1 MKTKIRNIIL
11 FIVAVIAVDQIGGR
25 TLDYLRD
32 RLYAA
37 HPTADK
43 TYYIAN
49 AVDADIVIMGA
60 SNATGS
66 YIPRQIADSMG
77 MTCYNIAMS
86 GRFADYQCCLLRLM
100 LRQHKPKYIIWEI
113 GEFAFSDFFADMD
126 YNGAVDIYPYYGGQ
140 RVEESKSQRAFRLL
154 DPLDSSASEY
164 VRSYI
169 DRKDKWQ
176 WLRMLSRLYRHN
188 SKLMDYLL
196 LIHSQ
201 DSDSLLGYEPLPST
215 GYEYPEYKEE
225 TRTVEEY
232 EASFSQARY
241 ETIKRT
247 IDYCHR
253 QGVKVI
259 ITSSPRYVKG
269 GIKDGLMYRK
279 MCELAD
285 ECRCPY
291 IEFLDDE
298 RFTKDNTLFHD
309 AGHLNSR
316 GAEEYMKIFIPKL
329 KEIIE

>member
-1 MKTKIRNIIL
+1 MKRKIINIL
-11 FIVAVIAVDQIGGR
+11 FFVAALVAVDQIGGR
-25 TLDYLRD
+25 ALDYLSD

-37 HPTADK
+37 HPTDDK
-43 TYYIAN
+43 TFYTAN

-66 YIPRQIADSMG
+66 YISKQIADSTD
-77 MTCYNIAMS
+77 MTCFNAAIL
-86 GRFADYQCCLLRLM
+86 GRFADYQCCLLRLL
-100 LRQHKPKYIIWEI
+100 LRHHKPKYLLWEI

-126 YNGAVDIYPYYGGQ
+126 YNGSVDIYPYYD
-140 RVEESKSQRAFRLL
+140 K
-154 DPLDSSASEY
+154 DDY

-169 DRKDKWQ
+169 DRKDQWQ
-176 WLRMLSRLYRHN
+176 RLRMLSRLYRHN
-188 SKLMDYLL
+188 SKLMDYLSL
-196 LIHSQ
+196 MHSQ
-201 DSDSLLGYEPLPST
+201 NSDSLLGYEPLPST

-247 IDYCHR
+247 IDYCHK

-259 ITSSPRYVKG
+259 ITSSPRYVKDS
-269 GIKDGLMYRK
+269 IKEGLMYKK

-298 RFTKDNTLFHD
+298 RFTKDNTLFYD
-309 AGHLNSR
+309 AGHLNSQ
-316 GAEEYMKIFIPKL
+316 GAEKYMKIFIPKL

>member
-1 MKTKIRNIIL
+1 MKRKIRNIIL
-11 FIVAVIAVDQIGGR
+11 FVVVLIAIDQIGGR
-25 TLDYLRD
+25 CLDYLCD
-32 RLYAA
+32 RLYAE

-49 AVDADIVIMGA
+49 DVDADVVIMGA

-66 YIPRQIADSMG
+66 YIPQQIADSTG
-77 MTCYNIAMS
+77 MTCFNAAMS

-100 LRQHKPKYIIWEI
+100 LNHHKPKYLLWEI

-126 YNGAVDIYPYYGGQ
+126 YNGAVDIYPYYD
-140 RVEESKSQRAFRLL
+140 K
-154 DPLDSSASEY
+154 DDY

-169 DRKDKWQ
+169 DRKDQWQ
-176 WLRMLSRLYRHN
+176 RLRMLSRLYRHN
-188 SKLMDYLL
+188 FKLMDYISLM
-196 LIHSQ
+196 HSQ
-201 DSDSLLGYEPLPST
+201 NSDSLLGYEPLPST

-247 IDYCHR
+247 IDYCHK

-259 ITSSPRYVKG
+259 ITSSPRYVKDS
-269 GIKDGLMYRK
+269 IKEGLMYKK

-291 IEFLDDE
+291 IEFLDDQ
-298 RFTKDNTLFHD
+298 RFTKDNTLFYD
-309 AGHLNSR
+309 AGHLNSQ
-316 GAEEYMKIFIPKL
+316 GAEKYMKIFIPKL

>member
-1 MKTKIRNIIL
+1 MVKEIMVKKIRNIIL
-11 FIVAVIAVDQIGGR
+11 FVLALVAIDQIGGR

-32 RLYAA
+32 RLFAA

-49 AVDADIVIMGA
+49 EVDADIVIMGA
-60 SNATGS
+60 SNATS
-66 YIPRQIADSMG
+66 CYISQQIADSTG
-77 MTCYNIAMS
+77 MTCFNAAMS
-86 GRFADYQCCLLRLM
+86 GRFADYQCCMLRLM
-100 LRQHKPKYIIWEI
+100 LSHHQPKYLLWEI
-113 GEFAFSDFFADMD
+113 GEFAFSDYFADMD
-126 YNGAVDIYPYYGGQ
+126 YNGAVDIYPYYSPSPALPEREG
-140 RVEESKSQRAFRLL
+140 AC
-154 DPLDSSASEY
+154 EY

-169 DRKDKWQ
+169 DRKDEWQ
-176 WLRMLSRLYRHN
+176 WLRMCSRLYQHN

-279 MCELAD
+279 MCELAE
-285 ECRCPY
+285 ECGCPY
-291 IEFLDDE
+291 LEFLDDE
-298 RFTKDNTLFHD
+298 RFTKDNTFFHD

-316 GAEEYMKIFIPKL
+316 GAEEYMKIFIPRL

>member
-1 MKTKIRNIIL
+1 M
-11 FIVAVIAVDQIGGR
+11 FFVAALVAVDQIGGR
-25 TLDYLRD
+25 ALDYLSD

-37 HPTADK
+37 HPTDDK
-43 TYYIAN
+43 TFYTAN

-66 YIPRQIADSMG
+66 YISKQIADSTD
-77 MTCYNIAMS
+77 MTCFNAAIL
-86 GRFADYQCCLLRLM
+86 GRFADYQCCLLRLL
-100 LRQHKPKYIIWEI
+100 LRHHKPKYLLWEI

-126 YNGAVDIYPYYGGQ
+126 YNGSVDIYPYYD
-140 RVEESKSQRAFRLL
+140 K
-154 DPLDSSASEY
+154 DDY

-169 DRKDKWQ
+169 DRKDQWQ
-176 WLRMLSRLYRHN
+176 RLRMLSRLYRHN
-188 SKLMDYLL
+188 SKLMDYLSL
-196 LIHSQ
+196 MHSQ
-201 DSDSLLGYEPLPST
+201 NSDSLLGYEPLPST

-247 IDYCHR
+247 IDYCHK

-259 ITSSPRYVKG
+259 ITSSPRYVKDS
-269 GIKDGLMYRK
+269 IKEGLMYKK

-298 RFTKDNTLFHD
+298 RFTKDNTLFYD
-309 AGHLNSR
+309 AGHLNSQ
-316 GAEEYMKIFIPKL
+316 GAEKYMKIFIPKL

>member
-1 MKTKIRNIIL
+1 MKRKTRNILL
-11 FIVAVIAVDQIGGR
+11 FVVALIAIDQIGGR
-25 TLDYLRD
+25 CLDYLRD

-43 TYYIAN
+43 TYYTAN

-66 YIPRQIADSMG
+66 YIPQQIADSTG
-77 MTCYNIAMS
+77 MTCFNIAMS

-100 LRQHKPKYIIWEI
+100 LRHHKPKCIIWEI
-113 GEFAFSDFFADMD
+113 GEFAFSDYFSDMD
-126 YNGAVDIYPYYGGQ
+126 YNGAVDIYPYYG
-140 RVEESKSQRAFRLL
+140 K
-154 DPLDSSASEY
+154 DDY

-169 DRKDKWQ
+169 NRKDQWQ

-188 SKLMDYLL
+188 SKLSDYLSL
-196 LIHSQ
+196 AQSQ
-201 DSDSLLGYEPLPST
+201 NSDSLLGYEPLPST
-215 GYEYPEYKEE
+215 GYEYPEYSEE
-225 TRTVEEY
+225 KGAVEDY

-241 ETIKRT
+241 ETIKHT

-259 ITSSPRYVKG
+259 ITSSPRYVKDS
-269 GIKDGLMYRK
+269 IKEGLMYRK
-279 MCELAD
+279 MCELA
-285 ECRCPY
+285 EESGCPY
-291 IEFLDDE
+291 IEFLDVE

>member
-1 MKTKIRNIIL
+1 MKKKIRNILL
-11 FIVAVIAVDQIGGR
+11 FVVALIAIDQIGGLC
-25 TLDYLRD
+25 LDCLRD
-32 RLYAA
+32 GLYAS
-37 HPTADK
+37 HPMADK
-43 TYYIAN
+43 TYYTAN
-49 AVDADIVIMGA
+49 DLDADIVIMGA

-66 YIPRQIADSMG
+66 YIPQQIADSTG
-77 MTCYNIAMS
+77 MTCFNAAMS

-100 LRQHKPKYIIWEI
+100 LRHHKPKYVLWEI
-113 GEFAFSDFFADMD
+113 GEFAFSDYFADMD
-126 YNGAVDIYPYYGGQ
+126 YNGAVDIYPYY
-140 RVEESKSQRAFRLL
+140 
-154 DPLDSSASEY
+154 DNDDY

-169 DRKDKWQ
+169 DHKDQWQ
-176 WLRMLSRLYRHN
+176 WLRMCSRLYRHN
-188 SKLMDYLL
+188 SKLLDYLSL
-196 LIHSQ
+196 EHIQ
-201 DSDSLLGYEPLPST
+201 NSDLLLGYEPLPST

-225 TRTVEEY
+225 KGSVEAY

-241 ETIKRT
+241 DTIKHT
-247 IDYCHR
+247 IDYCHQ

-259 ITSSPRYVKG
+259 ITSSPRYVKES
-269 GIKDGLMYRK
+269 IKEGLMYKK

-316 GAEEYMKIFIPKL
+316 GAEVYMKIFIPRF

>member
-1 MKTKIRNIIL
+1 MKRKIRNIIL
-11 FIVAVIAVDQIGGR
+11 FVVVLIAIDQIGGR
-25 TLDYLRD
+25 CLDYLCD
-32 RLYAA
+32 RLYAE

-49 AVDADIVIMGA
+49 DVDADVVIMGA

-66 YIPRQIADSMG
+66 YISRQIADSTG
-77 MTCYNIAMS
+77 MTCFNAAMS
-86 GRFADYQCCLLRLM
+86 GRFADYQCCMIRLM
-100 LRQHKPKYIIWEI
+100 LRHHKPKYLLWEI
-113 GEFAFSDFFADMD
+113 GEFAFSDYFADMD
-126 YNGAVDIYPYYGGQ
+126 YNEASSIYQYYD
-140 RVEESKSQRAFRLL
+140 R
-154 DPLDSSASEY
+154 DDY

-169 DRKDKWQ
+169 NRKDQWQ
-176 WLRMLSRLYRHN
+176 RLRMFSHLYLHN
-188 SKLMDYLL
+188 SKLLDYLSL
-196 LIHSQ
+196 RHSQ
-201 DSDSLLGYEPLPST
+201 TSDSLLGYEPLPST

-225 TRTVEEY
+225 KGSVEEY

-241 ETIKRT
+241 DTIKHT
-247 IDYCHR
+247 IDYCKR

-269 GIKDGLMYRK
+269 GIKDGLMYKK

-309 AGHLNSR
+309 PGHLNGH
-316 GAEEYMKIFIPKL
+316 GAEEYMKIFIPRL

>member
-1 MKTKIRNIIL
+1 MVKKIRNIIL
-11 FIVAVIAVDQIGGR
+11 FVVVLIAIDQIGGR
-25 TLDYLRD
+25 CLDYLCD
-32 RLYAA
+32 RLYAE

-49 AVDADIVIMGA
+49 DVDADVVIMGA

-66 YIPRQIADSMG
+66 YIPQQIADSTG
-77 MTCYNIAMS
+77 MTCFNAAMS

-100 LRQHKPKYIIWEI
+100 LNHHKPKYLLWEI

-126 YNGAVDIYPYYGGQ
+126 YNGAVDIYPYYD
-140 RVEESKSQRAFRLL
+140 K
-154 DPLDSSASEY
+154 DDY

-169 DRKDKWQ
+169 DRKDQWQ
-176 WLRMLSRLYRHN
+176 RLRMLSRLYRHN
-188 SKLMDYLL
+188 FKLMDYISLM
-196 LIHSQ
+196 HSQ
-201 DSDSLLGYEPLPST
+201 NSDSLLGYEPLPST

-247 IDYCHR
+247 IDYCHK

-259 ITSSPRYVKG
+259 ITSSPRYVKDS
-269 GIKDGLMYRK
+269 IKEGLMYKK

-291 IEFLDDE
+291 IEFLDDQ
-298 RFTKDNTLFHD
+298 RFTKDNTLFYD
-309 AGHLNSR
+309 AGHLNSQ
-316 GAEEYMKIFIPKL
+316 GAEKYMKIFIPKL

>member
-1 MKTKIRNIIL
+1 M
-11 FIVAVIAVDQIGGR
+11 FFVAALVAVDQIGGR
-25 TLDYLRD
+25 ALDYLSD

-37 HPTADK
+37 HPTDDK
-43 TYYIAN
+43 TFYTAN

-66 YIPRQIADSMG
+66 YISKQIADSTD
-77 MTCYNIAMS
+77 MTCFNAAIL
-86 GRFADYQCCLLRLM
+86 GRFADYQCCLLRLL
-100 LRQHKPKYIIWEI
+100 LRHHKPKYLLWEI
-113 GEFAFSDFFADMD
+113 GEFAFSDYFADMD
-126 YNGAVDIYPYYGGQ
+126 YNGAVDIYPYYD
-140 RVEESKSQRAFRLL
+140 K
-154 DPLDSSASEY
+154 DDY

-169 DRKDKWQ
+169 DRKDQWQ
-176 WLRMLSRLYRHN
+176 RLRMLSRLYRHN
-188 SKLMDYLL
+188 SKLMDYLSL
-196 LIHSQ
+196 MHSQ
-201 DSDSLLGYEPLPST
+201 NSDSLLGYEPLPST

-247 IDYCHR
+247 IDYCHK

-259 ITSSPRYVKG
+259 ITSSPRYVKDS
-269 GIKDGLMYRK
+269 IKEGLMYKK

-298 RFTKDNTLFHD
+298 RFTKDNTLFYD
-309 AGHLNSR
+309 AGHLNSQ
-316 GAEEYMKIFIPKL
+316 GAEKYMKIFIPKL